1 MTIVLFG
8 KSGQLGWE
16 LQRALAPLGEVIS
29 FGHGAGQS
37 NADFTNPESL
47 ANTIRSIKP
56 RIIVNAAAY
65 TAVDKAEDE
74 PELANLINAEA
85 PRVLARE
92 AANLGACLIHYSTDY
107 VFDGSGT
114 IPWLE
119 TDLPAPLNIYGR
131 SKLAGERAI
140 QQSGCHHLVFRT
152 GWVYSAHG
160 NNFLK
165 TILKLAADRET
176 LTIVDDQI
184 GAPTGVELL
193 ANVTTHALK
202 AVFDGKGLSGL
213 YHVAAAGE
221 TSWHDYANLVIEIAR
236 KQQAKLKVTSVQP
249 VASKDFLMKA
259 KRPLNSRLE
268 TKKLR
273 EDFGLTLP
281 DWRQGVERTTL
292 EILNRSAQ

>member
-1 MTIVLFG
+1 MKIILFG
-8 KSGQLGWE
+8 RSGQLGWE

-29 FGHGAGQS
+29 FGRGRGQS
-37 NADFTNPESL
+37 DADFSKPESL
-47 ANTIRSIKP
+47 ASIIRTINP
-56 RIIVNAAAY
+56 GIIVNAAAY

-74 PELANLINAEA
+74 PELANLVNAEA
-85 PRVLARE
+85 PRVLAHE
-92 AANLGACLIHYSTDY
+92 AASLGAWLIHYSTDY

-114 IPWLE
+114 APWLE
-119 TDLPAPLNIYGR
+119 TDLPSPLNAYGR

-140 QQSGCHHLVFRT
+140 QHSGCRHIIFRT

-160 NNFLK
+160 QNFLK
-165 TILKLAADRET
+165 TMLKLAAERET
-176 LTIVDDQI
+176 LSIVDDQI

-202 AVFDGKGLSGL
+202 AVLDGEDLSGL

-221 TSWHDYANLVIEIAR
+221 TSWHGYANAAIEFAR
-236 KQQAKLKVTSVQP
+236 RRQAELKVTSVQP
-249 VASKDFLMKA
+249 VASRDFPMKA

-273 EDFGLTLP
+273 EKFGLVLP
-281 DWRQGVERTTL
+281 DWRQGVERATL
-292 EILNRSAQ
+292 EILKAPVQ

>member
-1 MTIVLFG
+1 MKIILFG
-8 KSGQLGWE
+8 RSGQLGWE

-29 FGHGAGQS
+29 FGRGLGQS
-37 NADFTNPESL
+37 DADFSKPESL
-47 ANTIRSIKP
+47 ANIIRTIKP
-56 RIIVNAAAY
+56 GIIVNAAAY

-74 PELANLINAEA
+74 PELANLVNAEA
-85 PRVLARE
+85 PRVLAHE
-92 AANLGACLIHYSTDY
+92 AASLGAWLIHYSTDY

-114 IPWLE
+114 APWLE
-119 TDLPAPLNIYGR
+119 TDLPSPLNAYGR

-140 QQSGCHHLVFRT
+140 QHSGCRHIIFRT

-160 NNFLK
+160 QNFLK
-165 TILKLAADRET
+165 TMLKLAAERET
-176 LTIVDDQI
+176 LSIVDDQI

-202 AVFDGKGLSGL
+202 AVLDGEDLSGL

-221 TSWHDYANLVIEIAR
+221 TSWHGYANAAIEFAR
-236 KQQAKLKVTSVQP
+236 RQQAELKVTSVQP
-249 VASKDFLMKA
+249 VASRDFPMKA

-273 EDFGLTLP
+273 EKFGLVLP
-281 DWRQGVERTTL
+281 DWRQGVERATL
-292 EILNRSAQ
+292 EILKAPVQ